1 MDNNPFKPQ
10 PRIEIVRSFSRKI
23 NLGNYES
30 LDMFASAKMECDL
43 NDAAGVSL
51 DLFEFAKNEV
61 LQSII
66 SYRREM
72 SGLQQQPE
80 DEAVHSVQQRSRDSA
95 AKIASRSTDQYFVEE
110 IPPDSPA
117 PAPQPDLKQ
126 QVDQKM
132 DEAKKACEEMAAT
145 IMKTV
150 KGAKKKEHLAQYYMG
165 WFGIEDAKQLP
176 KNPGEYIEALRG
188 LVGIVTNDESTH
200 ARFLEHPRVAGEGV
214 RKAFEERLS
223 KSQQQPP
230 QATNG
235 YVTEP
240 HAFVDEPL
248 MKHFG
253 WTSLDTVN
261 YAKVLMKKNGQD
273 LPNFEKYLKFL
284 NMSMLEEEDLL
295 ALFRMLYFGADNAYA
310 IWKKA
315 QGKQMPLRIALNMVQ
330 RHLGGSLTMQTPA
343 EAAAKAINAAM
354 GDMG

>member
-1 MDNNPFKPQ
+1 MSSSE
-10 PRIEIVRSFSRKI
+10 PRIEISRSYTHKHFISRY
-23 NLGNYES
+23 NS
-30 LDMFASAKMECDL
+30 RDFFMAAKAECSISQ
-43 NDAAGVSL
+43 AEVVAGEL
-51 DLFEFAKNEV
+51 EAFCEREV
-61 LQSII
+61 LKTVAA
-66 SYRREM
+66 Y
-72 SGLQQQPE
+72 
-80 DEAVHSVQQRSRDSA
+80 A
-95 AKIASRSTDQYFVEE
+95 AKFGSCIEEYYGQDIPAHDPPAAIGPPASTDRYFVEE
-110 IPPDSPA
+110 IPPDA
-117 PAPQPDLKQ
+117 PSAQPQPDLKH

-132 DEAKKACEEMAAT
+132 EEAKKACEDMAAT

-188 LVGIVTNDESTH
+188 LVGIVTNDASTH
-200 ARFLEHPRVAGEGV
+200 ARFLEHPRLAGEGV

-223 KSQQQPP
+223 KSQQPP

-253 WTSLDTVN
+253 WTSLDAVN

-284 NMSMLEEEDLL
+284 NMSQLEEEDLL

-315 QGKQMPLRIALNMVQ
+315 QGKQIPLRIALNMVQ

-343 EAAAKAINAAM
+343 DAASKAINAAM